1 MAVSKINRERQDG
14 LPRSSDADR
23 EALEAR
29 AIQGYRS
36 GELTHFE
43 ASRLLGM
50 SRFEFESFLKDR
62 KVYEHAYDREDFEE
76 DLKTLQELERKG
88 HSR

>member
-1 MAVSKINRERQDG
+1 MATTKTNEERPDD
-14 LPRSSDADR
+14 LPGHSNAGR

-36 GELTHFE
+36 GELTHYQ

-62 KVYEHAYDREDFEE
+62 RIYDHAYALDDFEE
-76 DLKTLQELERKG
+76 DLRTLQVLEGKG
-88 HSR
+88 PPR